1 MEIDSKDQQQTG
13 TRIAIGGREL
23 VDGVEL
29 ARRLGVA
36 RTTVWR
42 LARLRRIGR
51 YTIGRRWFYCEA
63 EVLDALRV
71 PPVA

>member
-1 MEIDSKDQQQTG
+1 MAG
-13 TRIAIGGREL
+13 
-23 VDGVEL
+23 
-29 ARRLGVA
+29 GVA
-36 RTTVWR
+36 RSQGWLSRPDTGGAAWACAGATPVR
-42 LARLRRIGR
+42 LWPAHHDRGRRIGR